1 MAAPTTSN
9 LPVANGTS
17 TELSAAQKLMQKHEA
32 HNPTIEDVVD
42 EEDVI
47 KHGEAPKS
55 TSVLEAVDDVQE
67 AVPTWA
73 PTVSAKAAGKQKAT
87 EEPAK
92 EKAGL
97 DTRSHELF
105 PELGGGK
112 AQSAPSVASIWSG
125 KKPAVVSDT
134 GLNGTNGS
142 TPHEN
147 GSGPTSGAA
156 TPTSASTPS
165 GGPGNFSIPGRH
177 SERISLAPN
186 QLLPRNQ
193 MKRPLADVLKDINRK
208 SKATVTVTTGN
219 AGLLWFSAV
228 GPQDACRQ
236 ALKDVVEQIGAK
248 QSVHVSIPRSARAHI
263 IGKGGSVIKALQE
276 KTGARIQMPKVD
288 PSAAP
293 VDEDD
298 DDATVDILIEGNALA
313 AEMARREV
321 EKIAGERTATVTHR
335 MRGIPAEF
343 YPFIAGPN
351 NAGINSLEEGKNLR
365 AHVPAHHTWRTQ
377 PPPQPT
383 NAGEPLNFLPP
394 APNNHI
400 TLAGDRLAVQQAR
413 ASIEHQAQEL
423 RRQLALEQLAINKGR
438 HQFIV
443 GDRGIPVQ
451 QFLADTGCSIILPED
466 SEDETITIIG
476 PSDRL
481 QSGVDKAMDLASS
494 MHSTNVDISRQHRN
508 APGGATAHARNVTK
522 YLQRRKEIERLER
535 QHDAHIVTQLLQ
547 DGVAPWELYS
557 RDGKNTIRA
566 QSEITSIV
574 NGHPPSRMANVP
586 VDPFFHQHLRSDVVP
601 KVQEAFGVYTVVPDD
616 RDSNSPILLVFEGPS
631 GTDQEYQVPRTQP
644 SPAETQAFQK
654 SLQEARDYILNIVSG
669 QEEIKTESVDVPLK
683 FHDRLRKF
691 IKKEQAARPSDQ
703 IPVRV
708 NATGSIVNLRGPS
721 SSVDAL
727 VAKINDFVVQE
738 ISDEKERGFTLSFDF
753 PQKYANQLIG
763 KGGSNIRE
771 LRDKFDVEIQVD
783 DGKVVLKGPKAKAE
797 AAKSHIEKLGR
808 QWADESTHILK
819 VDPKYHRE
827 LIGAQG
833 NQINKLQTRY
843 KVQIHFPKSARPARD
858 DQSVDAASEA
868 AAPRAGRRQQ
878 PEDEVTV
885 RGPSKGA
892 DEARDE
898 ILSLLQYLKDNSF
911 SATVNVQQSQVPSL
925 IGQGGKALDEL
936 RELTGA
942 KIDVPGSRDAKSATG
957 LVEIQVKGTKSQVAA
972 AKKLIE
978 EKKAVFDD
986 TVSKTVEIEKKHH
999 RTLIGA
1005 GGSNLRDIIVK
1016 AGGSDDRRE
1025 LARTVQF
1032 PRADEDG
1039 NKIKVEGNKAVVDKI
1054 IAAMLDVVATREAQT
1069 TTVIDVPTAQ
1079 HRTLIGRGGDAKK
1092 ALESQFRVALDV
1104 PARDSGKTGIKISGL
1119 PADVALAAEHI
1130 TELTKQEEGETIMV
1144 PRQYHHAAANGGQ
1157 LFHVLKREHGVTV
1170 DHAGHK
1176 LPAKP
1181 SAKKAA
1187 NDAPLPLITDAQDEG
1202 EDSHTFH
1209 TVACTPEEIE
1219 GEIPWVLRGD
1229 AEAVAKAKAAVATA
1243 IEQAKATTT
1252 TGYLGL
1258 PDPRLYRYVIG
1269 QGGQKVNAIR
1279 KQSGCTIDV
1288 PKSGEGREAIEIC
1301 GSEEGVEIA
1310 KDLILKA
1317 VQEGATQ
1324 SVNRRG

>member
-17 TELSAAQKLMQKHEA
+17 IELSAAQKLMQKHEA

-87 EEPAK
+87 EQPEK

-112 AQSAPSVASIWSG
+112 AQNAPSVASIWSG
-125 KKPAVVSDT
+125 KKPAVVSDK

-248 QSVHVSIPRSARAHI
+248 QSIQVPIPRSARAHI

-351 NAGINSLEEGKNLR
+351 NAGINSLEEGKNL
-365 AHVPAHHTWRTQ
+365 PIEL
-377 PPPQPT
+377 P
-383 NAGEPLNFLPP
+383 PP

-423 RRQLALEQLAINKGR
+423 RGQLALEQLAINKGR

-644 SPAETQAFQK
+644 SPAEIQAFQK

-1032 PRADEDG
+1032 PRAEEDG